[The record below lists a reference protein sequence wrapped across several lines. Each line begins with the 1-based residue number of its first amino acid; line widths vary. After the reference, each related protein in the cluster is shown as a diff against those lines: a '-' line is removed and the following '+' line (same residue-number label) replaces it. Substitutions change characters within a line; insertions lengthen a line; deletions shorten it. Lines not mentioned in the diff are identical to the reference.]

1 MHESSRGVG
10 RVSSPGT
17 GASGWTVVGRV
28 DISPADVGR
37 RITTR
42 VQAGTRTVDVV
53 GRLIAWE
60 TPGLVD
66 GDTPGRFT
74 GILSVMNRHDI
85 TQEISAA
92 DLIAARVVAPELS
105 FVAAQRLSRQAEKV
119 SATLELGDWLATHAD
134 GTDPRL
140 NSAVVGHD
148 PRCPLPEALRRIDEW
163 FADREAQPIVEVA
176 NASVYAGA
184 LIDAGWVPS
193 HSAQLWIGTVEDVMN
208 TTGRAPAIMHA
219 GSAANWSLTTVKRGR
234 DPVVVGHELPAPSE
248 SDELSP
254 PPKAELERL
263 DDLAD
268 RLARLALPETAAVVL
283 HSLAHNH
290 SAASDRANLSY
301 LVRARNSSGEKRPAQ
316 TLASH

>member
-1 MHESSRGVG
+1 
-10 RVSSPGT
+10 
-17 GASGWTVVGRV
+17 VVGRV

-53 GRLIAWE
+53 GRLVAWE

-105 FVAAQRLSRQAEKV
+105 FVAAQRLSRQTDML

-134 GTDPRL
+134 GAHPRL

-148 PRCPLPEALRRIDEW
+148 PRCPLPEALRRIDDVSIETTSLNEGDAGLGSLRLSVTLRNRAEVPVAMPSVDLSLTG
-163 FADREAQPIVEVA
+163 ADGELVARRALFPADFRTGNLPLKPGVDTSLLLNFSVTGSKVSGYTVEVF
-176 NASVYAGA
+176 Y
-184 LIDAGWVPS
+184 P
-193 HSAQLWIGTVEDVMN
+193 
-208 TTGRAPAIMHA
+208 
-219 GSAANWSLTTVKRGR
+219 
-234 DPVVVGHELPAPSE
+234 
-248 SDELSP
+248 
-254 PPKAELERL
+254 
-263 DDLAD
+263 
-268 RLARLALPETAAVVL
+268 
-283 HSLAHNH
+283 
-290 SAASDRANLSY
+290 
-301 LVRARNSSGEKRPAQ
+301 
-316 TLASH
+316 